1 MAKHAPNHYNHK
13 NGLTVGNDNI
23 DNNHRYYKY
32 ISQNTSSNG
41 FDQGNDIYV
50 ATSASSESDPL
61 PEFKGIR
68 VSLNND
74 RSRRFEIRDEA
85 RTEYSKDGSTW
96 RTLTQEENPSGY
108 NADGTHKY
116 VFRMNGNT
124 HYMTLSN
131 VPKGKLYMVVNSK
144 LLGINSPNAK
154 FANLPNGVDSE
165 SNTKITNTNGIKK
178 LVVDVEEAGDVIF
191 CVGDFSCE
199 KIGVAVDYKKAL
211 SSYNNY
217 FTDCQEPEM
226 RYDLTNAFTET
237 GLTAYYVDGSSFK
250 KGDATIAFT
259 PLAYNVAMAGEGTI
273 IQADASNTSIPIF
286 CADVNTTAT
295 DHTTSLVGV
304 LEDTYI
310 ERIDGDKQ
318 RNYFF
323 TNIAGKVDPETGLP
337 TESFTTSPLGFY
349 RAVAS
354 TLGAHKSYLQLPL
367 DQTNARSII
376 YIDFNGDGETTGI
389 ERIDSNNVYKD
400 GTYYTLTGIPLNGK
414 PTAKGIYILN
424 GKKVLIK

>member
-1 MAKHAPNHYNHK
+1 
-13 NGLTVGNDNI
+13 
-23 DNNHRYYKY
+23 
-32 ISQNTSSNG
+32 
-41 FDQGNDIYV
+41 
-50 ATSASSESDPL
+50 
-61 PEFKGIR
+61 
-68 VSLNND
+68 
-74 RSRRFEIRDEA
+74 
-85 RTEYSKDGSTW
+85 
-96 RTLTQEENPSGY
+96 
-108 NADGTHKY
+108 
-116 VFRMNGNT
+116 
-124 HYMTLSN
+124 
-131 VPKGKLYMVVNSK
+131 
-144 LLGINSPNAK
+144 
-154 FANLPNGVDSE
+154 
-165 SNTKITNTNGIKK
+165 
-178 LVVDVEEAGDVIF
+178 
-191 CVGDFSCE
+191 
-199 KIGVAVDYKKAL
+199 
-211 SSYNNY
+211 
-217 FTDCQEPEM
+217 M

-237 GLTAYYVDGSSFK
+237 RLTAYYVDGSSFK

-273 IQADASNTSIPIF
+273 IQANASNTSIPIF

-304 LEDTYI
+304 LENTYI
-310 ERIDGDKQ
+310 ERTDGDK

-323 TNIAGKVDPETGLP
+323 TNIAGKVDPESGLP
-337 TESFTTSPLGFY
+337 VEEFTSSPLGFY